1 MTLPEYCSDRLATP
15 MIIVRSSKAL
25 FGHI

>member
-1 MTLPEYCSDRLATP
+1 MTLPQYCSDRLTTP